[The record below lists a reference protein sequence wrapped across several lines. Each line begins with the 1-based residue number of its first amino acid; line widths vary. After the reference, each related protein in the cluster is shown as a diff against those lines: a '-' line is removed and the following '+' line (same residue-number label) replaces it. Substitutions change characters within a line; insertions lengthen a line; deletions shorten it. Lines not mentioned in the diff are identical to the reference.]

1 MNRLKVIKTK
11 KRKMTYQDLSWGV
24 HPKMSGMQAQIELD
38 NGFLVSVIYLDHEQL
53 EHPGFECFHVHTN
66 LEIQRCIQIQADE
79 DYKPQK
85 SMSIEGVNEYIQ
97 AIQKLPKPIVFKNTF
112 IKSSKM

>member
-53 EHPGFECFHVHTN
+53 EHHEQLQQRFRALGRGANDTHSDNKRHT
-66 LEIQRCIQIQADE
+66 Q
-79 DYKPQK
+79 
-85 SMSIEGVNEYIQ
+85 
-97 AIQKLPKPIVFKNTF
+97 
-112 IKSSKM
+112 